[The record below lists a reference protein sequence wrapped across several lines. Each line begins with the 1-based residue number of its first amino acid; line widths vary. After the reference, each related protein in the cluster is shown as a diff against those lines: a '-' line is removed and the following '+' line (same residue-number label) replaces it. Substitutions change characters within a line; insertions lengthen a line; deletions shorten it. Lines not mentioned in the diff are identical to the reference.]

1 MDIDGFLGRIQV
13 ARWVAMVCM
22 AKKWLRSRSGVLARV
37 MCIFGGEC
45 GMHQTVVLSTSAC
58 AGVYTIILNTIV
70 HVSLTSVY
78 IFGNTLSAGC
88 ARALVHAYFAD
99 CRWGKKVG
107 GFSYSMQGTC
117 YWRGMLSFT

>member
-1 MDIDGFLGRIQV
+1 MVSWAEFKWQDGSQWFAWQ
-13 ARWVAMVCM
+13 
-22 AKKWLRSRSGVLARV
+22 RSGCAVVQACLRGY

-88 ARALVHAYFAD
+88 ARALVHAYFVD
-99 CRWGKKVG
+99 
-107 GFSYSMQGTC
+107 
-117 YWRGMLSFT
+117 WR